1 MDRRT
6 AIKNIGLGFG
16 VTVSMGTMMSI
27 LQSCGS
33 EESGAARDGWE
44 PAFLT
49 NKDEFEL
56 IEKFT
61 GIIIPRTDTP
71 GAKNLNVIRF
81 IDGMLAEVFELKDQ
95 EKFRTGLAKCI
106 EKLEQDQG
114 KKYAKVGYD
123 ELTDFLERHIG
134 NKADKAEYDKMMQ
147 LKGTDVDEVPSL
159 EPAAQDNYYF
169 YSFLLAVKSM
179 TVNGYCGTEYIGEK
193 VLTYQPVPGPFQGCI
208 DYDGF
213 NNYSLS

>member
-16 VTVSMGTMMSI
+16 VTVSMGTMMSL

-33 EESGAARDGWE
+33 EEGASAKDGWQ

-81 IDGMLAEVFELKDQ
+81 IDATVGEVYKPKDQ
-95 EKFRTGLAKCI
+95 EKFRAGLAKCI

-114 KKYAKVGYD
+114 KKYSKVGYE

-134 NKADKAEYDKMMQ
+134 SKADKAVYDEMMR
-147 LKGTDVDEVPSL
+147 LKGTDLDAVPSL

-179 TVNGYCGTEYIGEK
+179 TVSGYFGTEYMGEK

-213 NNYSLS
+213 NNYSL